1 MNNLYK
7 KIRGVINKKYLRT
20 PGVEYLL
27 KNMNNEENK
36 KKYINFWLN
45 CSRKNKSFQKFFFNE
60 NYNTDESFSFDN
72 KDSEFELTEQ
82 MINSLSNNGL
92 VVIKNIL
99 PARERDEII
108 EYFNDLK
115 YNVDIK
121 KNWEKGPIKTNSF
134 KEAHE
139 MFGLT
144 SIKNFKNL
152 NSISNKFSKE
162 IYGKIVE
169 PTVELRYMRMNK
181 NFENEKTKGNTFI
194 HTDRFLPHF
203 KLFYTPYEITE
214 FDAPL
219 EYLLSS
225 HKINKKYIEFFTNTK
240 TFDETDEMFKKFKFK
255 KKTVLVPEN
264 SLYVAFTNG
273 FHRRSQFKNK
283 TERSMVFLQ
292 YIERYNKFD
301 YLF

>member
-292 YIERYNKFD
+292 YVERYNKFD

>member
-36 KKYINFWLN
+36 KKHINFWLN